1 MAYKPVQT
9 RMLITVQHPERWIA
23 GILIILV
30 AIAMLIWF
38 AYDHGRHV
46 AGFDRAE
53 AFSVTDELQ
62 QQLEDAQGQITENQ
76 RQAAMLER
84 NNRIDG
90 DASLQLKE
98 SLTLAQAEVLE
109 LKKELTFYKS
119 IVTPEQTKRSVA
131 IQNIQLK
138 QDEQGGY
145 QYKIMVS
152 QRGQNSSFVRGSI
165 DVSILGNQQG
175 QVTTLKLGSVSREGR
190 KQTTFGFK
198 YFQKFEGTMTLPE
211 TFRPD
216 NMRVMVRPRSSR
228 IEPIDEQ
235 FAWSDLTAGGI
246 QHVGQQQ
253 QN

>member
-9 RMLITVQHPERWIA
+9 RMLITIQHPARWIA
-23 GILIILV
+23 GFSIIIV
-30 AIAMLIWF
+30 AIALLIWS
-38 AYDHGRHV
+38 AYDYGRNV

-53 AFSVTDELQ
+53 AISVTDELQ
-62 QQLEDAQGQITENQ
+62 QQLEDAHEQITENQ

-98 SLTLAQAEVLE
+98 SLTQAQAAVLE

-138 QDEQGGY
+138 QNEAGGY

-152 QRGQNSSFVRGSI
+152 QRGQNSRFVRGSI
-165 DVSILGNQQG
+165 DVSIHGEQQG
-175 QVTTLKLGSVSREGR
+175 QATTLKLASVSKEGR
-190 KQTTFGFK
+190 KQTKFGFK
-198 YFQKFEGTMTLPE
+198 YFQKFEGTLVLPE

-216 NMRVMVRPRSSR
+216 NMRVKVRPRSSR
-228 IEPIDEQ
+228 IDPLDEQ
-235 FAWSDLTAGGI
+235 FAWADLTAGGV

-253 QN
+253 N